1 MQRFMEWIVNIVI
14 WTVLSL
20 LIMLILNILVGFGIE
35 NNWFGTATSGISQ
48 LWPELLYP
56 VGGLLILYNI
66 IRHRPN
72 EYWNVAYSN
81 PSDDGFY
88 FLNFIMVFINGFH

>member
-1 MQRFMEWIVNIVI
+1 MQRFLGWVVNIVV
-14 WTVLSL
+14 WTVLIF

-35 NNWFGTATSGISQ
+35 NNWFGGLTAGISQ

-66 IRHRPN
+66 IKHRPN
-72 EYWNVAYSN
+72 EY
-81 PSDDGFY
+81 
-88 FLNFIMVFINGFH
+88 